1 MQQDGGLTDLL
12 LPSLTASG
20 HYLTDGAGNVVI
32 LRGFNLCTK
41 TAQTPEQL
49 GFDRRIVQFMKDW
62 GVSVVR
68 LGVPWANSQPYYQND
83 NGTLQYDTQFL
94 ASIKRTIQLLAEFEI
109 YTLVDFHQDA
119 YSVPWGFGAPS
130 WAIPAGG
137 SNTPQVGWVLNTFG
151 GNDFVVE
158 GSPRLIETDLNF
170 AFDTF
175 WNDAPIRQTHN
186 DITFW
191 EAYGGMLQYVS
202 AYLNDQAG
210 NILGYDPINEPE
222 PGSLWTEGYVPDP
235 TNLFNFPNGFPTA
248 DATLGRFYQQCAIPN
263 LRSGH
268 PEAMVWFEP
277 YVYFDYNAP
286 TYLGDMGAPNV
297 GFNFHNYDNSDGDNS
312 FLTPVRNAQGY
323 QNSYN
328 VPLLC
333 SEFGGTNDTTVI
345 NTIADINDQN
355 MLSAIFWAWFN
366 NARFFFAENT
376 NPVVM
381 GVLQNMWGE
390 LAPPNLNQDML
401 TAVSRVYP
409 RTIAG
414 TPQNFGTD
422 ANDTF
427 TFTYSTT
434 KPNGQI
440 GTDPTVIVVP
450 AGLYPNDFTV
460 TASGATWSRG
470 DGTVLIT
477 PDSPTPASITV
488 TIEPLS

>member
-1 MQQDGGLTDLL
+1 M
-12 LPSLTASG
+12 
-20 HYLTDGAGNVVI
+20 
-32 LRGFNLCTK
+32 R
-41 TAQTPEQL
+41 
-49 GFDRRIVQFMKDW
+49 
-62 GVSVVR
+62 
-68 LGVPWANSQPYYQND
+68 
-83 NGTLQYDTQFL
+83 
-94 ASIKRTIQLLAEFEI
+94 
-109 YTLVDFHQDA
+109 
-119 YSVPWGFGAPS
+119 
-130 WAIPAGG
+130 
-137 SNTPQVGWVLNTFG
+137 
-151 GNDFVVE
+151 
-158 GSPRLIETDLNF
+158 
-170 AFDTF
+170 
-175 WNDAPIRQTHN
+175 
-186 DITFW
+186 
-191 EAYGGMLQYVS
+191 
-202 AYLNDQAG
+202 
-210 NILGYDPINEPE
+210 
-222 PGSLWTEGYVPDP
+222 
-235 TNLFNFPNGFPTA
+235 
-248 DATLGRFYQQCAIPN
+248 
-263 LRSGH
+263 
-268 PEAMVWFEP
+268 
-277 YVYFDYNAP
+277 VYFDYNAP

-409 RTIAG
+409 RIIAG

-488 TIEPLS
+488 TIQPLSYPDRPRHRPISPHVGAAFGVAIKSVDGGSKSWQRGRVSGSMFSTCAHVVAGSGFVGVQFV